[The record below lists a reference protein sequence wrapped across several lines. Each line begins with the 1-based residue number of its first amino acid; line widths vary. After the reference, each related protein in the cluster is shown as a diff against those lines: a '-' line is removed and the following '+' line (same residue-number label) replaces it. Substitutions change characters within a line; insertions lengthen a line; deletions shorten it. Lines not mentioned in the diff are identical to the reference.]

1 MIRRITLRKL
11 LFLSSAALLLRWAC
25 ISPPARSQSHHRV
38 IEILADRD
46 SRYKIAGQKQPVIT
60 AKPGEELTLRITARK
75 AQSQNRDGSVHG
87 FVLLHAKDR
96 KPVDGWDLLLKPGT
110 REFDLIAPAEP
121 GEYVIE
127 CTVICSP
134 DHEQMNM
141 RFVVEP

>member
-1 MIRRITLRKL
+1 MIRQNSGRKL
-11 LFLSSAALLLRWAC
+11 LFWIGAALALWGF
-25 ISPPARSQSHHRV
+25 SPIVRGQSQHRV
-38 IEILADRD
+38 IEILADHD
-46 SRYKIAGQKQPVIT
+46 SRYKIAGQKNPEII

-75 AQSQNRDGSVHG
+75 AQTHNRDGSIHG
-87 FVLLHAKDR
+87 FSLLRAKDR

-110 REFDLIAPAEP
+110 HEFALTAPVEP
-121 GEYVIE
+121 GEYVIV

>member
-1 MIRRITLRKL
+1 MIQKTRAPRLLHWVVVAVTLCCLSPQLRAQSQHRI
-11 LFLSSAALLLRWAC
+11 
-25 ISPPARSQSHHRV
+25 

-75 AQSQNRDGSVHG
+75 AQTQNRDGSIHG
-87 FVLLHAKDR
+87 LTLLRAKDK

-110 REFDLIAPAEP
+110 HDFDLVAPADP
-121 GEYVIE
+121 GEYMIV

-134 DHEQMNM
+134 DHEQMYM